1 MTEGFDSL
9 VEIGHRRAFVP
20 RSGWVPSLI
29 GTCSDLAAQAREHAT
44 GAELSRG
51 CGHNRDDET
60 LFSAGPNQPLW
71 CLDWHRAGHCGCG
84 NRLLQRRR
92 CSTSCPQPTGH
103 QRAQGLGEVCAAGL
117 GWWRAKE
124 YQHRMRAKATP
135 LDLGSGQPLISSAPW
150 RAHRHRKKA

>member
-1 MTEGFDSL
+1 MGSARPPSTSL
-9 VEIGHRRAFVP
+9 RNHSQHLPRKSGSANEISLNNYSPG
-20 RSGWVPSLI
+20 RSWEV
-29 GTCSDLAAQAREHAT
+29 AAPGLTDEQLHPVN
-44 GAELSRG
+44 SRG

-71 CLDWHRAGHCGCG
+71 CLDWHRAGRRGCG

-92 CSTSCPQPTGH
+92 YSTSSPQPTGH

-117 GWWRAKE
+117 GWWRTKE

-135 LDLGSGQPLISSAPW
+135 LDLGSG
-150 RAHRHRKKA
+150 